1 MKIGIVLG
9 STRPHRLGERVS
21 RFVMKTAAAVPGA
34 TFEVLDLASYNMP
47 FFDEEIAPWTNRSR
61 TPAPN
66 VARWLS
72 DMAAA
77 DGYVFLAP
85 EYNFAVPAVLKNA
98 LDFLAHEADG
108 KPASIISYSDTA
120 FGGVIAGHQLQ
131 LVLNKPGML
140 VMPMSLPLV
149 HAETMLNEDGA
160 VVEQS
165 GIAGKLLRYLPLNLT
180 KLVKYATAI
189 REIRLAPAQ

>member
-1 MKIGIVLG
+1 
-9 STRPHRLGERVS
+9 
-21 RFVMKTAAAVPGA
+21 
-34 TFEVLDLASYNMP
+34 
-47 FFDEEIAPWTNRSR
+47 
-61 TPAPN
+61 
-66 VARWLS
+66 
-72 DMAAA
+72 MAAA

-131 LVLNKPGML
+131 LVLSKLGML

-149 HAETMLNEDGA
+149 HAETMLNEDGDA
-160 VVEQS
+160 VEQS

-189 REIRLAPAQ
+189 REVRLAPAQEITAG